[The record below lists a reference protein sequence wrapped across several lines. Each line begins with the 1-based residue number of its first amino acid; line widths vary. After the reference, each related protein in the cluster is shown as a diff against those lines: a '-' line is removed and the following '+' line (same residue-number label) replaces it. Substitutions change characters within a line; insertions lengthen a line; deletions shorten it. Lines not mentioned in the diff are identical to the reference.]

1 VKNLTNK
8 QQTTAPWHT
17 GHTFVSYLNG
27 RKDDVDL
34 NETLSPHG
42 PKYMLYEYVLTSGK
56 NSKIKGH
63 EALPLMIETFK
74 HFLQKTITNIS
85 ALCKRTPIVGSALA
99 VIFGHTYTST
109 SCVPIQTKLAHYL
122 AVFSCVR
129 IGC

>member
-1 VKNLTNK
+1 MKNLTNK

-27 RKDDVDL
+27 RKDYVDL

-42 PKYMLYEYVLTSGK
+42 PKYMLYVLTSGK

-63 EALPLMIETFK
+63 EALLLMIEAFK
-74 HFLQKTITNIS
+74 HFLQKTITIIS

-99 VIFGHTYTST
+99 VVFGHTYTNT
-109 SCVPIQTKLAHYL
+109 RCAPIQTKLPHYL

-129 IGC
+129 IGY